1 MNLWISPTE
10 IKGKE
15 HFPLVLGTEVSLLQK
30 SIIRSSSQ
38 SCRLS
43 SNSLHDYLTAQ
54 APFRRCW
61 YWKWLS
67 VRVKLH
73 LFKPDL
79 NFRNYCLKSTQW
91 SELSSNSSYLL
102 LLRAPTLKKT
112 EHPTFLIDTSSHSRY
127 MAAYKTLSNP
137 QQSSM
142 IEAQARV
149 FLISIYR
156 LPSFQ
161 KPLHM
166 AVIYDKN

>member
-1 MNLWISPTE
+1 VNCWILPTE

-15 HFPLVLGTEVSLLQK
+15 HFPWVSGTEVSLLPK
-30 SIIRSSSQ
+30 SIIRLSSQ

-43 SNSLHDYLTAQ
+43 SNSIHDCLTAQ
-54 APFRRCW
+54 ALYRRCW

-79 NFRNYCLKSTQW
+79 NFRNYYRKSTQW

-102 LLRAPTLKKT
+102 LQRTPTSKKT

-127 MAAYKTLSNP
+127 MAAFKTLLNP
-137 QQSSM
+137 QQFLM
-142 IEAQARV
+142 IEAQAQV
-149 FLISIYR
+149 FLISICR